1 MITMNKLALAACA
14 CAAISITSCQMVQQ
28 TADTVGIDAKVVQV
42 PTVADLDVQPQR
54 VTSTQTWRWRFL
66 NVDQLSLGQRKLNLI
81 YDMVNEAKA
90 DVLVE
95 PQVRFT
101 KKFFG
106 ERSLT
111 ISGYPASY
119 KNFRKPT
126 AEDLKAIRAANGT
139 PEKVVVVGD
148 SAHIARATD
157 KGVRVA
163 PVRAR
168 NGATTAQHR
177 GEKMGRNLH
186 FFVRAA
192 ANFNKYKFGDDL
204 SENFDSNLKMGY
216 DVTLGLQKAIKGG
229 RFYYGPELGVTSRGF
244 QLEYKGSNWWNV
256 IEYGGLS
263 HGVFVSPLNFGFQ
276 QRLSNKLT
284 LDAHVGLPVT
294 YYYCDDIEDDGMSDD
309 YDGWDFNM
317 KLGVGVWIK
326 RFNID
331 LSYRHGFLETWGE
344 GQSNNVML
352 GLGYRF

>member
-1 MITMNKLALAACA
+1 MNKLALAACA
-14 CAAISITSCQMVQQ
+14 CAAISITSCQTVQQ

-157 KGVRVA
+157 NGVRVA

-168 NGATTAQHR
+168 NGATPAQHR

-204 SENFDSNLKMGY
+204 SEIFDSNLKMGY

-244 QLEYKGSNWWNV
+244 QLEYTGSYWGNV

>member
-1 MITMNKLALAACA
+1 MNKLALAACA
-14 CAAISITSCQMVQQ
+14 CAAISITSCQTVQQ

-148 SAHIARATD
+148 SAHIVRATD
-157 KGVRVA
+157 NGVRVA

-168 NGATTAQHR
+168 NGATPAQHR

-204 SENFDSNLKMGY
+204 SEIFDSNMKMGY

-309 YDGWDFNM
+309 NDGWDFNV

>member
-1 MITMNKLALAACA
+1 MNKLALAACA

-326 RFNID
+326 HFNID
-331 LSYRHGFLETWGE
+331 LSYRHGFLETFGE

>member
-1 MITMNKLALAACA
+1 MNKLALAACA

-244 QLEYKGSNWWNV
+244 QLEYTGSNWWNV

-326 RFNID
+326 HFNID

>member
-1 MITMNKLALAACA
+1 MNKLALAACA

-54 VTSTQTWRWRFL
+54 VTNTQTWRWRFL

-148 SAHIARATD
+148 SAHIVRATD

>member
-1 MITMNKLALAACA
+1 MNKLALAACA
-14 CAAISITSCQMVQQ
+14 CAAISITSCQTVQQ

-157 KGVRVA
+157 NGVRVA

-168 NGATTAQHR
+168 NGATPAQHR
-177 GEKMGRNLH
+177 GEKMGRNTH

-204 SENFDSNLKMGY
+204 SEIFDSNLKMGY

-244 QLEYKGSNWWNV
+244 QLENKGSNWWNV

>member
-1 MITMNKLALAACA
+1 MNKLALAACA

-101 KKFFG
+101 KNFFG

-157 KGVRVA
+157 NGVRVA

-168 NGATTAQHR
+168 NGATPAQHR

-204 SENFDSNLKMGY
+204 SEIFDSNMKMGY

-244 QLEYKGSNWWNV
+244 QLEYTGSNWWNV

-276 QRLSNKLT
+276 QRLSNKLM

>member
-1 MITMNKLALAACA
+1 MNKLALAACA

-157 KGVRVA
+157 NGVRVA

-168 NGATTAQHR
+168 NGATPAQHR

-216 DVTLGLQKAIKGG
+216 DVTLGLQKAIKASNWSI
-229 RFYYGPELGVTSRGF
+229 RALIGVT
-244 QLEYKGSNWWNV
+244 L
-256 IEYGGLS
+256 
-263 HGVFVSPLNFGFQ
+263 LNMVVCRTVCLF
-276 QRLSNKLT
+276 RL
-284 LDAHVGLPVT
+284 
-294 YYYCDDIEDDGMSDD
+294 
-309 YDGWDFNM
+309 
-317 KLGVGVWIK
+317 
-326 RFNID
+326 
-331 LSYRHGFLETWGE
+331 
-344 GQSNNVML
+344 
-352 GLGYRF
+352 

>member
-244 QLEYKGSNWWNV
+244 QLEYTGSNWWNV

-326 RFNID
+326 HFNID

>member
-1 MITMNKLALAACA
+1 MNKLALAACA

-157 KGVRVA
+157 NGVRVA

-244 QLEYKGSNWWNV
+244 QLEYTGSNWWNV

-326 RFNID
+326 HFNID

>member
-1 MITMNKLALAACA
+1 MNKLALAACA
-14 CAAISITSCQMVQQ
+14 CAAISITSCQTVQQ

-148 SAHIARATD
+148 SAHIVRATD
-157 KGVRVA
+157 DGVRVA

-168 NGATTAQHR
+168 NGATPAQHK
-177 GEKMGRNLH
+177 GEKKMRNTH

-192 ANFNKYKFGDDL
+192 ANFNKYKFGDDI
-204 SENFDSNLKMGY
+204 SDNFNSDLQMGY
-216 DVTLGLQKAIKGG
+216 DVTIGLQKAIKGG
-229 RFYYGPELGVTSRGF
+229 KFYYGPELGATSRGF

-309 YDGWDFNM
+309 NDGWDFNV

-331 LSYRHGFLETWGE
+331 LSYRHGFLETFGE

>member
-1 MITMNKLALAACA
+1 MNKLALAACA
-14 CAAISITSCQMVQQ
+14 CAAISITSCQTVQQ

-331 LSYRHGFLETWGE
+331 LSYRHGFWETWGE

>member
-1 MITMNKLALAACA
+1 MNKLALAACA
-14 CAAISITSCQMVQQ
+14 CAAISITSCQTVQQ

-148 SAHIARATD
+148 SAHIVRATD
-157 KGVRVA
+157 DGVRVA

>member
-1 MITMNKLALAACA
+1 MNKLALAACA

>member
-1 MITMNKLALAACA
+1 MNKLALAACA
-14 CAAISITSCQMVQQ
+14 CAAISITSCQTVQQ

-111 ISGYPASY
+111 ISGYLASY

-157 KGVRVA
+157 NGVRVA

-168 NGATTAQHR
+168 NGATPAQHR

-192 ANFNKYKFGDDL
+192 ANFNKYKFGDDMPDYV
-204 SENFDSNLKMGY
+204 ENKMQMGY
-216 DVTLGLQKAIKGG
+216 DATLGLQKAIKGG
-229 RFYYGPELGVTSRGF
+229 KFYYGPELGATTRGYKLKYTINDHYVTFKTKRS
-244 QLEYKGSNWWNV
+244 
-256 IEYGGLS
+256 GLS

-294 YYYCDDIEDDGMSDD
+294 YYYCDNITDDDMSDD
-309 YDGWDFNM
+309 YEGWDLNM
-317 KLGVGVWIK
+317 KLGVGVWFK

-331 LSYRHGFLETWGE
+331 LSYRHGFFETFGE
-344 GQSNNVML
+344 GKSNNVMF

>member
-1 MITMNKLALAACA
+1 MNKLALAACA

-157 KGVRVA
+157 NGVRVA

-168 NGATTAQHR
+168 NGATPAQHR

-204 SENFDSNLKMGY
+204 SENFDCNLKMGY

-244 QLEYKGSNWWNV
+244 QLEYTGSNWWNV